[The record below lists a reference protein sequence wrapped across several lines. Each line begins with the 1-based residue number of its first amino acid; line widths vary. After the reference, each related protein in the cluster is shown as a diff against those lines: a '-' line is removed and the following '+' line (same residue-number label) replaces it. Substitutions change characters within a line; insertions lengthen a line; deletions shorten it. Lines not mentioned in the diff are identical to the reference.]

1 MTDNS
6 DGDPNY
12 QSNNE
17 LSAENAGSDATTSSP
32 ARELPSQFS
41 RRQLQQ
47 TLTKRSEE
55 LLKS

>member
-6 DGDPNY
+6 DADPDY

-17 LSAENAGSDATTSSP
+17 LSEENAGSDATTESPPTTSSP
-32 ARELPSQFS
+32 ARELPSQFR

-47 TLTKRSEE
+47 TLTKRS
-55 LLKS
+55 